1 MKSQAKSRKMYWWL
15 VTHDETGKRYLVFG
29 SAVSEEDARQR
40 GFEILGGV
48 DFDIKQYP
56 TSDISAA
63 SQMLR
68 GKRLEQ
74 THSLTEAGKR
84 IGHGKSLKRLHKKRN
99 VSEGL

>member
-1 MKSQAKSRKMYWWL
+1 MKGQAKSRRQYWWL

-29 SAVSEEDARQR
+29 SALGEEDARQR

-48 DFDIKQYP
+48 DFEIKQYP

-84 IGHGKSLKRLHKKRN
+84 IGHTKSLKKLHKRHN
-99 VSEGL
+99 TLEDL